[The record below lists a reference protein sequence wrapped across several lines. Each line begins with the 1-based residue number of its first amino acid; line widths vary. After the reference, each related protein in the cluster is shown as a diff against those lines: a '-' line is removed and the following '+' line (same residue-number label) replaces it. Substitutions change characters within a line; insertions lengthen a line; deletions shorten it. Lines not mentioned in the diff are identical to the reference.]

1 MVFWQF
7 RMPMQQ
13 PSFNDSLLSQRAG
26 PGKMKLGRGVQG
38 CVIDLQLCL
47 EPISQVVGLYCH
59 PS

>member
-1 MVFWQF
+1 
-7 RMPMQQ
+7 MPMQQ

-26 PGKMKLGRGVQG
+26 PGKMKLERGVQG

>member
-1 MVFWQF
+1 
-7 RMPMQQ
+7 MQQ
-13 PSFNDSLLSQRAG
+13 TEPSFNDSLLSKVVRDQRAG

-47 EPISQVVGLYCH
+47 EPISQMVGPYCH